1 MTSWYFLSIV
11 ALILMGTQRFLYKVS
26 AERNCPTAWT
36 TFSFMATVT
45 LISAIFFLLFREPVL
60 DHKMLWL
67 TAFWNSVA
75 FVLGTV
81 THMEA
86 LKHIPTSIA
95 YPVIRLNM
103 VLVILFSIF
112 YFGDRL
118 APSQVAG
125 IVIALAVIVLLT
137 RDAGREKG
145 AFGHVKKGL
154 ILVFFSVVFGAL
166 ASISSKFA
174 ALYANKLGFMAL
186 SYCMGTFF
194 AFGLAQRMK
203 TSEGTKRLK
212 EAMVIGVVMGFIN
225 FAGFYA
231 FLGALATGPLSLV
244 VTVTGMHFAVA
255 VLLSV
260 VVYKERI
267 TFTRALAIALTMV
280 SVFFLRA

>member
-1 MTSWYFLSIV
+1 MTRWYFLSIV
-11 ALILMGTQRFLYKVS
+11 ALILMGAQRFLYKVS

-45 LISAIFFLLFREPVL
+45 LISATLFLLFREPVL

-67 TAFWNSVA
+67 TAFWNSVS

-86 LKHIPTSIA
+86 LKHIPTSIV

-145 AFGHVKKGL
+145 AFGNVRKGL
-154 ILVFFSVVFGAL
+154 ILVFLSVLFGAL

-174 ALYANKLGFMAL
+174 ALYANKLAFMGL

-212 EAMVIGVVMGFIN
+212 EAMVIGVLMGFIN

-267 TFTRALAIALTMV
+267 NFTRGLAIALTMV